1 MLNPKLY
8 PNAAEVSLTFGGNLS
23 VNQAGSGPVKKERS
37 NPIVH
42 WAKNASNVRP
52 QEMIHRNIGASNP
65 VLIAPVTISLS
76 CPYISESHPAP
87 TTATME
93 TMFAI
98 KFTQKAPSIGESIS
112 DDMKIAIQT
121 NVR

>member
-1 MLNPKLY
+1 MHIARLY
-8 PNAAEVSLTFGGNLS
+8 PSAAEVSLTFGGNFIG
-23 VNQAGSGPVKKERS
+23 NQANNGPQKR
-37 NPIVH
+37 
-42 WAKNASNVRP
+42 AKRTPSAFCAKTASSVRP